1 MESTISQ
8 LLTRL
13 FWLEMI
19 EVASAIALTTLAMM
33 MYRAAGR
40 RRPRDPVRPRKAK
53 QRSRGLTPGFA
64 AVV

>member
-40 RRPRDPVRPRKAK
+40 RRPGTLSVRAK
-53 QRSRGLTPGFA
+53 QSSEAG
-64 AVV
+64 V